1 MTNLPPV
8 SSATLAALGAPAPAL
23 RACATRCGAPD
34 VSNAAFT
41 LMSGWTRHLMTDDVQ
56 SFQVVYPNWIAV
68 TSSNEGETGI
78 GALTLTAALEYPIG
92 TFTRITFGG
101 AGGASAPSG
110 AQIISDPVKVAIKK
124 GATFRLRYFYSNP
137 GGILFDCRQGPGELM
152 CFGTSGLTDMTMGG
166 TPSGGSGGGSGGV
179 GGAGGSQYSYRPV
192 AIVGLTTRKAILA
205 IGDSRFVG
213 FPALAAGVQDV
224 QSDVFGGLGVFER
237 SFCRGEAGCVLAA
250 RGGELASDFLAGHAN
265 RLALAAYCD
274 IVVGEYG
281 LNDLFEGASQ
291 ATAESRISAIAA
303 LFPGKPVY
311 WTTILPDTTSTDAWA
326 TTGNQTKTLG
336 ANDAYRTG
344 LNDDLRAGA
353 ISGLSGFI
361 ELADVVE
368 SARDSGLWVPGCT
381 SDGIHANQAGCEAI
395 RKAGW
400 PWAHLKTLCA

>member
-23 RACATRCGAPD
+23 RACATRCSAPD
-34 VSNAAFT
+34 SHNPSFT
-41 LMSGWTRHLMTDDVQ
+41 LMSGWTQHLMTDDVQ

-68 TSSNEGETGI
+68 TSSNQGETGV
-78 GALTLTAALEYPIG
+78 GAMTLTAALEYPIG

-110 AQIISDPVKVAIKK
+110 GQIISDPVKVAIKK

-137 GGILFDCRQGPGELM
+137 GGILFDNRQGPGEIA
-152 CFGTSGLTDMTMGG
+152 CFAASGLTDMTMGG
-166 TPSGGSGGGSGGV
+166 TPSGGV
-179 GGAGGSQYSYRPV
+179 GGAGGVGGGSPYSYRPI

-205 IGDSRFVG
+205 IGDSRMLG
-213 FPALAAGVQDV
+213 FPSNAPSVQDV

-237 SFCRGEAGCVLAA
+237 SFCRGEAGCALAA
-250 RGGELASDFLAGHAN
+250 KSGELASDFLAGHAN

-281 LNDLFEGASQ
+281 INDLFEGATQ
-291 ATAESRISAIAA
+291 ATAESRVAAIAA

-326 TTGNQTKTLG
+326 TTGNQTKYSW
-336 ANDAYRTG
+336 DALRAG
-344 LNDDLRAGA
+344 FNDDLRAGA

-361 ELADVVE
+361 EIADVVE
-368 SARDSGLWVPGCT
+368 SARDSGLWAPGYT
-381 SDGIHANQAGCEAI
+381 SDGVHANQAACEAI